1 MIKSWWKTRKREY
14 MEIEELYTWISV

>member
-1 MIKSWWKTRKREY
+1 